1 MRKLKQLHIKFLDW
15 QMKVRTDI
23 AFWLLGWKNIKKLN
37 VEYTPDHYAIVSLEM
52 DTKGKIHTSLS
63 LTTAKENG
71 VTKNLRQ

>member
-1 MRKLKQLHIKFLDW
+1 MNKIKTLHYKFLDW

-23 AFWLLGWKNIKKLN
+23 AFWILGWKNIKQLN
-37 VEYTPDHYAIVSLEM
+37 VSYTPDHYAVITLEM

-63 LTTAKENG
+63 LTTVKEAG